1 MLERK
6 GYVVDVVNDGIEA
19 CAAMKRERPKASSYS
34 LILMDVQM
42 PGMDGIEAARWIR
55 NNGYS
60 LPIIALTAKAF
71 MEDEK
76 ACLEAGMNDFM
87 TSYDCCLSLEFD
99 AR

>member
-6 GYVVDVVNDGIEA
+6 GYVVDVSNDGIEA
-19 CAAMKRERPKASSYS
+19 CAAVKRAGPGASPFC

-76 ACLEAGMNDFM
+76 ACLDAGMNDIPGR
-87 TSYDCCLSLEFD
+87 DVGW
-99 AR
+99 

>member
-6 GYVVDVVNDGIEA
+6 GYEVDVANDGIEA
-19 CAAMKRERPKASSYS
+19 CAAVKRAGPGASPYC

-76 ACLEAGMNDFM
+76 ACLDAGMNDIPGR
-87 TSYDCCLSLEFD
+87 DVGW
-99 AR
+99 